1 VEGIHSISSE
11 QNLLTGI
18 STRIRFNLNKLSPR
32 ECECIRYMLRG
43 MTTKQIAS
51 VLCLSPRTVE
61 GYIAN
66 VKNKLDCKN
75 RYEIIS
81 KVLGEDF
88 PWEELFKEPIKN
100 KSV

>member
-1 VEGIHSISSE
+1 MLEGLHNANSDK
-11 QNLLTGI
+11 NLFAGI
-18 STRIRFNLNKLSPR
+18 SARIKFNLNKLSKR
-32 ECECIRYMLRG
+32 ECECIRYMMRG

-51 VLCLSPRTVE
+51 VICLSPRTVE

-81 KVLGEDF
+81 KVLGDSF
-88 PWEELFKEPIKN
+88 PWEELFNMSE
-100 KSV
+100 

>member
-1 VEGIHSISSE
+1 VEEIYGVNNDK
-11 QNLLTGI
+11 NLLIGI

-32 ECECIRYMLRG
+32 ECECIRYMMRG
-43 MTTKQIAS
+43 MTTKQIAA

-66 VKNKLDCKN
+66 VKNKLNCKN

-81 KVLGEDF
+81 KVLGENF
-88 PWEELFKEPIKN
+88 PWEELFKKHL
-100 KSV
+100 